1 MKKEQTRIRNDLLFK
16 TNSFLYIVVTIIY
29 YILKR
34 KMLNQFYETLNKKS
48 ALYKFNS
55 APS

>member
-16 TNSFLYIVVTIIY
+16 TNSLLYIVVTIIY

-34 KMLNQFYETLNKKS
+34 KMLNQSYEGH
-48 ALYKFNS
+48 
-55 APS
+55 

>member
-16 TNSFLYIVVTIIY
+16 TNSLLYIVVTIIY

-34 KMLNQFYETLNKKS
+34 KMLNQSYERH
-48 ALYKFNS
+48 
-55 APS
+55 